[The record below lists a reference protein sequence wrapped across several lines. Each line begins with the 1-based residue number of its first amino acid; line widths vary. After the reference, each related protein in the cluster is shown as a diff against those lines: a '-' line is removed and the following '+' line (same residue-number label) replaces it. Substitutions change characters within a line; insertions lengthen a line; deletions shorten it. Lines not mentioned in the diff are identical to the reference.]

1 MPRADLHAHSCF
13 SYDVPNLTSLS
24 PRVLFEMALGN
35 ADPEYRMDYFCL
47 TDHDTL
53 AGYEDLVRRLP
64 EADRDLVIPAVEHT
78 LRDPGLGFT
87 IHVNLYFID
96 PDTYADLQS
105 RVTTLGELLAFCDEH
120 HIMYQYNHPTW
131 WEEHEYRAG
140 QVDFA
145 KVPEIARRFP
155 VLELNAGRTASANLI
170 TMRLA
175 REMGKPLTSNSDS
188 HSGHIGSAHN
198 LAPGR
203 NTREF
208 LHNIW
213 AGRGETST
221 SVLTYEG
228 LLGIVHSLIDGVM
241 DEEKVHLDRRAVNAG
256 MPLVQMTLAGMMS
269 STLLRC
275 HPLVRRAVKAAL
287 KQISRPLIRRK
298 FGFEKDLE
306 KGLAAS
312 HLGSYMDL
320 DRATS

>member
-24 PRVLFEMALGN
+24 PRVLFETALGN
-35 ADPEYRMDYFCL
+35 PDPQFRMDYFCL
-47 TDHDTL
+47 TDHDTM
-53 AGYEDLVRRLP
+53 AGYEDLVGQLP

-78 LRDPGLGFT
+78 LRDPHIGFT

-96 PDTYADLQS
+96 PDTYARLLGQ
-105 RVTTLGELLAFCDEH
+105 VTTLDDLLVFCDEH
-120 HIMYQYNHPTW
+120 GVMYQYNHPTW
-131 WEEHEYRAG
+131 WEEDEYRAG
-140 QVDFA
+140 MVDFA
-145 KVPEIARRFP
+145 QVPEIAQRFP

-175 REMGKPLTSNSDS
+175 REMGKALTSNSDS

-203 NTREF
+203 TAHEF
-208 LHNIW
+208 VRNIW
-213 AGRGETST
+213 AGRGDTST

-241 DEEKVHLDRRAVNAG
+241 DQEKVHLDRQAVNAG
-256 MPLVQMTLAGMMS
+256 MPHLQMVLAWVLNS
-269 STLLRC
+269 QLLRR
-275 HPLVRRAVKAAL
+275 HPLVRNSVKVML
-287 KQISRPLIRRK
+287 KQVSPPLIRRK

-306 KGLAAS
+306 RGLAES
-312 HLGSYMDL
+312 SLGAYL
-320 DRATS
+320 QT